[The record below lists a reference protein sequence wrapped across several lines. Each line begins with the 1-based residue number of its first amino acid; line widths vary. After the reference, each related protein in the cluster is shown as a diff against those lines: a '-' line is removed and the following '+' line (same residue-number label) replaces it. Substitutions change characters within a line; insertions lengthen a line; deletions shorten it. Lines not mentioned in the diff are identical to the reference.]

1 MNQVNNDNADRDA
14 QLAAYQRQI
23 EQFEAK
29 LNKAQKEVESG
40 RAKIA
45 SLNHTIFDLGARIRN
60 LSESV
65 ASTTATVA
73 SMAASP
79 SWRLTSPLRKI
90 KRLISP
96 FIGRSQAEPFAPK
109 NLEASSSAAHPI
121 PAVIDGKLEHFDEEF
136 YLSLYPEVRSFSG
149 GTPYD
154 HFLAFGKSEGR
165 LGSLPSITHLKRLAQ
180 LDTQR
185 QTVLVVSH
193 EASATGAPVLG
204 LNLIWEL
211 KKKYNVV
218 SLILTGG
225 SIVEDFELVADVA
238 FGPVCGHGVLV
249 FKHQVRALLSAGR
262 FKFAIVN
269 SAASRVILPELAI
282 HFIPAIALIHEFAA
296 SMRPRSAVQD
306 TIFWASEAIFS
317 ADIVRENALS
327 FFPELSSRLPDVI
340 PQGKCSHLPAS
351 LRDSS
356 SEFAT
361 GQIKLTF
368 RPAGWLEDTL
378 VVLGIGSIQFRKG
391 IDLFIHNF
399 SLSWQNIQMTYR
411 LSSERSQTIMKLPL
425 ELR

>member
-1 MNQVNNDNADRDA
+1 MNQVNKDSADRDA
-14 QLAAYQRQI
+14 RLAAYQRQI

-29 LNKAQKEVESG
+29 LNKAQKDVESG
-40 RAKIA
+40 RAQIA
-45 SLNHTIFDLGARIRN
+45 SLNHTIFDLGARIKN

-90 KRLISP
+90 KRLISLS
-96 FIGRSQAEPFAPK
+96 IGRSQAKPFAPK
-109 NLEASSSAAHPI
+109 NPEASSSAAQPV

-204 LNLIWEL
+204 LNLIREL

-225 SIVEDFELVADVA
+225 SIVEDFELAADVA
-238 FGPVCGHGVLV
+238 IGPVCGHGVLV
-249 FKHQVRALLSAGR
+249 FKHQVRAMLSAGM

-282 HFIPAIALIHEFAA
+282 HFIPAVALIHEFAA
-296 SMRPRSAVQD
+296 SMRPRSAIKD

-317 ADIVRENALS
+317 ADMFGKTL
-327 FFPELSSRLPDVI
+327 FHFSRNF
-340 PQGKCSHLPAS
+340 Q
-351 LRDSS
+351 
-356 SEFAT
+356 
-361 GQIKLTF
+361 
-368 RPAGWLEDTL
+368 AGCPT
-378 VVLGIGSIQFRKG
+378 
-391 IDLFIHNF
+391 
-399 SLSWQNIQMTYR
+399 
-411 LSSERSQTIMKLPL
+411 
-425 ELR
+425 